1 MLEDVTL
8 TPVYE
13 FARLRYNLFLDNFTA
28 KADATT
34 NTCLGTYQTTKRGNG
49 VFAIAKFTNIFRFL
63 DRVSQ
68 GAVAIS
74 NATNIEP
81 SEHAAAIYLFRLFNN
96 LETWDR
102 FPYKYN
108 AVEHLNDIQPWI
120 DSETA
125 NGRSVYGRAY
135 LLSSAFPYRIYI
147 EILQDIIESK
157 AYETLLNSESLATK
171 YDTLQAYKGFGEFL
185 AYQFALDFSYYKVN
199 VEDYDS
205 FVIPGVGAVRGAS
218 RVFDGLSKRKL
229 GIVMSSIAH
238 EWKSDFKFF
247 GWNLKGNDVQNIFCE
262 FDKYARLELPDL
274 PSKKGQKRVNTR
286 QYRVTK
292 APYDIYFPKS
302 FVEGFEAQK
311 IYGDTN
317 ETAVPESPSI
327 AEQLGE
333 TAKAVNNEY
342 ESFIQELNREDK

>member
-1 MLEDVTL
+1 MNFDDKLL
-8 TPVYE
+8 APVHE
-13 FARLRYNLFLDNFTA
+13 FARLRYNLFLDNFVA
-28 KADATT
+28 KSDATT
-34 NTCLGTYQTTKRGNG
+34 DSCLGTYQTTRRGNG
-49 VFAIAKFTNIFRFL
+49 VFAVAKFTNIFRFL

-81 SEHAAAIYLFRLFNN
+81 SDHAAAIYLFRLFNN
-96 LETWDR
+96 LDTWER

-108 AVEHLNDIQPWI
+108 ATQHLADIQPWI

-147 EILQDIIESK
+147 EILQDLIESG
-157 AYETLLNSESLATK
+157 AYATLLDSESLAEK

-218 RVFDGLSKRKL
+218 RIFDGLSKRKL
-229 GIVMSSIAH
+229 GFVMSAIAH
-238 EWKSDFKFF
+238 EWKADFKFF
-247 GWNLKGNDVQNIFCE
+247 GWNIKGNDIQNIFCE
-262 FDKYARLELPDL
+262 FDKYARIELPDL
-274 PSKKGQKRVNTR
+274 PSTKGQKRVNTR
-286 QYRVTK
+286 QYKVTK
-292 APYDIYFPKS
+292 VPYDIYFPKS
-302 FVEGFEAQK
+302 FIEGFEAQK
-311 IYGDTN
+311 LYEDDTL
-317 ETAVPESPSI
+317 TAVPEAPSV
-327 AEQLGE
+327 AEQLSE
-333 TAKAVNNEY
+333 TSIDDEY
-342 ESFIQELNREDK
+342 EAFKRELNSED

>member
-28 KADATT
+28 RTDATT
-34 NTCLGTYQTTKRGNG
+34 TACLGTYQTTKRGNG

-68 GAVAIS
+68 GAVTVV
-74 NATNIEP
+74 NKQDLEP
-81 SEHAAAIYLFRLFNN
+81 AEHAAAIYLFRLFNN
-96 LETWDR
+96 LDTWER

-108 AVEHLNDIQPWI
+108 AVEHLADIQPWI

-171 YDTLQAYKGFGEFL
+171 YDTLRAYKGFGEFL

-199 VEDYDS
+199 VEDYDG

-218 RVFDGLSKRKL
+218 RIFEGLSKRKL

-274 PSKKGQKRVNTR
+274 PSTKGQKRVNTR
-286 QYRVTK
+286 QYRVTR
-292 APYDIYFPKS
+292 APYDIYFPRS

-311 IYGDTN
+311 LYNDTN
-317 ETAVPESPSI
+317 ETAVPEAPSI

>member
-1 MLEDVTL
+1 MNFDDKLL
-8 TPVYE
+8 APVHE
-13 FARLRYNLFLDNFTA
+13 FARLRYNLFLDNFVA
-28 KADATT
+28 KSDAATDS
-34 NTCLGTYQTTKRGNG
+34 CLGTYQTTRRGNG
-49 VFAIAKFTNIFRFL
+49 VFAVAKFTNIFRFL

-81 SEHAAAIYLFRLFNN
+81 ADHAAAIYLFRLFNN
-96 LETWDR
+96 LDTWER

-108 AVEHLNDIQPWI
+108 ATQHLADIQPWI

-147 EILQDIIESK
+147 EILQDLIESG
-157 AYETLLNSESLATK
+157 AYATLLDSESLAEK

-218 RVFDGLSKRKL
+218 RIFDGLSKRKL
-229 GIVMSSIAH
+229 GFVMSAIAH
-238 EWKSDFKFF
+238 EWKADFKFF
-247 GWNLKGNDVQNIFCE
+247 GWNIKGNDIQNIFCE
-262 FDKYARLELPDL
+262 FDKYARIELPDL
-274 PSKKGQKRVNTR
+274 PSTKGQKRVNTR
-286 QYRVTK
+286 QYKVTK
-292 APYDIYFPKS
+292 VPYDIYFPNS
-302 FVEGFEAQK
+302 FIEGFEAQK
-311 IYGDTN
+311 LYEDDTL
-317 ETAVPESPSI
+317 TVVPEAPSV
-327 AEQLGE
+327 AEQLSE
-333 TAKAVNNEY
+333 TSIDDEY
-342 ESFIQELNREDK
+342 EAFKRELNSED